1 MFYSSGDGQLGG
13 AGDERRGRAGGGRR
27 SLRIAAGAAGAG
39 AGGRGRP
46 GGADRVG
53 QDAGGDR
60 VLPAAPAGRLRRAR
74 GRPGHVPDRR
84 PAHRQRL
91 RVDRVGRLGARRA
104 SLAAGPVPAPRAG
117 GGLGR
122 RPGHLG
128 AAGRDRAGGRRQA
141 ARLPHVPAADRRLRD
156 RRRLGHGR
164 AARHRQQRRRRGR
177 RVRARAPLA
186 QLRRRLP
193 LRLPRPGDQPGA
205 AVPAAVRVAVL
216 VLDHD
221 PDHRHGDGRLR
232 RARGVPARAGARR
245 LHRPEGEGG
254 PVRAGADRR
263 GRGRAGRGLAGG
275 AAQHGRA
282 HGARPR
288 GGEDPPPAAAAGP
301 ARPGA
306 RHRPGDQR
314 RGPAVRELRRPRAED
329 RHADPAVLARR
340 ARRPGARHQRPGAG
354 AVDVRP
360 RRVRPRPAARSDAL
374 TAMTTA
380 PADFAS
386 TSRYCL
392 TNGMRLHYHEA
403 GDVGPGEGGA
413 GPGDGGRAGGAGATP
428 VVMLHGGGPGAS
440 AWSNFGPNL
449 PVFAGHFRTL
459 MVDMPG
465 FGRSDKP
472 PVTGNYFTFAADA
485 LAGLL
490 GELGI
495 GRVHLVG
502 NSLGGGTAVRFA
514 LAHPERA
521 GRLVLMGPG
530 GLNLNVLAPDPTEGV
545 KALAAFPADP
555 TEEKL
560 AAFLRTLV
568 YDQRLI
574 TDELVKERFA
584 AASDPEALAAMA
596 SLGASFFDPATAEQ
610 GMLWREAHR
619 LRQDVLLIWGR
630 EDRVNPLDGALVA
643 LKLIRRALLHVFSRC
658 GHWAQLEKFDEF
670 NRLVIGF
677 LEADK

>member
-1 MFYSSGDGQLGG
+1 
-13 AGDERRGRAGGGRR
+13 
-27 SLRIAAGAAGAG
+27 
-39 AGGRGRP
+39 
-46 GGADRVG
+46 
-53 QDAGGDR
+53 
-60 VLPAAPAGRLRRAR
+60 
-74 GRPGHVPDRR
+74 
-84 PAHRQRL
+84 
-91 RVDRVGRLGARRA
+91 
-104 SLAAGPVPAPRAG
+104 
-117 GGLGR
+117 
-122 RPGHLG
+122 
-128 AAGRDRAGGRRQA
+128 
-141 ARLPHVPAADRRLRD
+141 
-156 RRRLGHGR
+156 
-164 AARHRQQRRRRGR
+164 
-177 RVRARAPLA
+177 
-186 QLRRRLP
+186 
-193 LRLPRPGDQPGA
+193 
-205 AVPAAVRVAVL
+205 
-216 VLDHD
+216 
-221 PDHRHGDGRLR
+221 
-232 RARGVPARAGARR
+232 
-245 LHRPEGEGG
+245 
-254 PVRAGADRR
+254 
-263 GRGRAGRGLAGG
+263 
-275 AAQHGRA
+275 
-282 HGARPR
+282 
-288 GGEDPPPAAAAGP
+288 
-301 ARPGA
+301 
-306 RHRPGDQR
+306 
-314 RGPAVRELRRPRAED
+314 
-329 RHADPAVLARR
+329 
-340 ARRPGARHQRPGAG
+340 
-354 AVDVRP
+354 
-360 RRVRPRPAARSDAL
+360 
-374 TAMTTA
+374 MTTA

-386 TSRYCL
+386 TSRFCL

-403 GDVGPGEGGA
+403 GDEGPGDGGA
-413 GPGDGGRAGGAGATP
+413 GPGGGGRAGGAGATP

-472 PVTGNYFTFAADA
+472 PVTGNYFTFAAGA

-514 LAHPERA
+514 LDQPERA

-545 KALAAFPADP
+545 RALAAFPADP

-643 LKLIRRALLHVFSRC
+643 LKLIRRAQLHVFSRC

-677 LEADK
+677 LEADR